1 MWLQFYDEAIP
12 TRLVVSDMAFV
23 LFYRKQRSTPSH
35 IATVK
40 SLLGVHDIS
49 KPIQDCITACVQHK
63 FQLVDE
69 YTMFHLLHSEVTKF
83 YDAESNYRQA
93 CLSLVRLY
101 HILILK
107 SQNQPITNCIYD
119 AHPHVFL
126 LHEINELTKLIPTLQ
141 SLSYCRFVSHRPKLW
156 QYFREMRWFENGDS
170 ATNEQNI
177 QFDHDYNLLSSVL
190 SSYGTLQEAV
200 IMESLRP
207 VAPSIY
213 SWFENWNRARV

>member
-1 MWLQFYDEAIP
+1 
-12 TRLVVSDMAFV
+12 MATCKCV
-23 LFYRKQRSTPSH
+23 LD
-35 IATVK
+35 
-40 SLLGVHDIS
+40 DIS

-213 SWFENWNRARV
+213 SCSKIGIMPEYNTYVNQGSKY